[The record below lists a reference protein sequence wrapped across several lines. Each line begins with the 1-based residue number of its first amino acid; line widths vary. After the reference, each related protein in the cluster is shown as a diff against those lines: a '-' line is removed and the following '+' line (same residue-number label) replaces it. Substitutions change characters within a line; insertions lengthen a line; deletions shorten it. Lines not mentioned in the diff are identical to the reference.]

1 MSCSVE
7 IIINSNKG
15 ASSVIKLE
23 VPDASE
29 MSLED
34 AVGALMGNKEAYDEF
49 IAAVNSGGFP
59 LANFNIN
66 SNRQGFTLPSG
77 NYNLN
82 TIRNEFDT
90 PNIRYL
96 VDALQKEGVDLNA
109 YNILLTDAKFS
120 VNWNSNYGIFNY
132 QGNSLAVIKPT
143 PDHIETHLKQLYVSS
158 LMDKAPKEVVDG
170 LYSNIATAAKILA
183 TDPTTSRRAMIT
195 LSKIGYSDGKFVASK
210 SNVVSAFTHY
220 FYSSASLSDALY
232 KTGLIG
238 TFNKIFNDLIGAPEQ
253 ESISYDNPS
262 AQALIDRAKISGKY
276 LKISRQD
283 IESFME
289 NHGYGEATED
299 NIVSAIQ
306 DINNSI
312 HNGKFIDI
320 AYISDSGLLL
330 RNTVKKPVFDKSI
343 VNTEYT
349 GDIVDYIENYNG
361 YNIIRYN
368 NKYYISDKLI
378 TTADNI
384 HTSGVDNLKHAK
396 NLITL
401 QLNRPINF
409 ESVATSIKKKSG
421 DKVNIS
427 SSSKLEIGD
436 RFSVLDITLDD
447 KINLYND
454 KKLIKSITFNNFV
467 SEMMK
472 KPQYNKIL
480 TSLNEQGINI
490 QSILDTPEKVA
501 TFFLLKNQLRD
512 PETHNALYNNKVPS
526 MLTPDK
532 LNYETEL
539 ITKALN
545 IIENASESVYE
556 VVAAAGD
563 KYNLQKLQMSTNVP
577 VHKKVPRSFKS
588 EMVEIA
594 NHLGKNYGIKINV
607 VTARELADSFKGVIP
622 NVGRTNAFI
631 YNGEIYLNV
640 DRATTADSLHEF
652 AHLIMGSIKRTN
664 SDLYYGLVNQVEQ
677 LSDYDDKV
685 QAFRNIGDSRAV
697 TDLNEEIFVT
707 EFGNYF
713 SKIADTWFEGKETDL
728 DALGE
733 LFKAKTQNTF
743 QTSEDIK
750 DEKLGKLLNMS
761 IDDIM
766 SEFGSA
772 LVNKDFREGFDM
784 DMASESR
791 VITNLIERMI
801 KSGNLKEDC

>member
-262 AQALIDRAKISGKY
+262 AQALIDRA
-276 LKISRQD
+276 
-283 IESFME
+283 
-289 NHGYGEATED
+289 
-299 NIVSAIQ
+299 
-306 DINNSI
+306 
-312 HNGKFIDI
+312 
-320 AYISDSGLLL
+320 
-330 RNTVKKPVFDKSI
+330 
-343 VNTEYT
+343 
-349 GDIVDYIENYNG
+349 
-361 YNIIRYN
+361 
-368 NKYYISDKLI
+368 
-378 TTADNI
+378 
-384 HTSGVDNLKHAK
+384 
-396 NLITL
+396 
-401 QLNRPINF
+401 
-409 ESVATSIKKKSG
+409 
-421 DKVNIS
+421 
-427 SSSKLEIGD
+427 
-436 RFSVLDITLDD
+436 
-447 KINLYND
+447 
-454 KKLIKSITFNNFV
+454 
-467 SEMMK
+467 
-472 KPQYNKIL
+472 
-480 TSLNEQGINI
+480 
-490 QSILDTPEKVA
+490 
-501 TFFLLKNQLRD
+501 
-512 PETHNALYNNKVPS
+512 
-526 MLTPDK
+526 
-532 LNYETEL
+532 
-539 ITKALN
+539 
-545 IIENASESVYE
+545 
-556 VVAAAGD
+556 
-563 KYNLQKLQMSTNVP
+563 
-577 VHKKVPRSFKS
+577 
-588 EMVEIA
+588 
-594 NHLGKNYGIKINV
+594 
-607 VTARELADSFKGVIP
+607 
-622 NVGRTNAFI
+622 
-631 YNGEIYLNV
+631 
-640 DRATTADSLHEF
+640 
-652 AHLIMGSIKRTN
+652 
-664 SDLYYGLVNQVEQ
+664 
-677 LSDYDDKV
+677 
-685 QAFRNIGDSRAV
+685 
-697 TDLNEEIFVT
+697 
-707 EFGNYF
+707 
-713 SKIADTWFEGKETDL
+713 
-728 DALGE
+728 
-733 LFKAKTQNTF
+733 
-743 QTSEDIK
+743 
-750 DEKLGKLLNMS
+750 
-761 IDDIM
+761 
-766 SEFGSA
+766 
-772 LVNKDFREGFDM
+772 
-784 DMASESR
+784 
-791 VITNLIERMI
+791 
-801 KSGNLKEDC
+801 